1 MTGQDKEGNESR
13 VTAGSGT
20 TVHWQHWRPDTL
32 LESCVPR
39 RYPEE
44 VMGSHGALVTGHA
57 CMVTPRWGRWGGIRA
72 VTHSQDRGKQ
82 PNFQHSTGVPQAPS
96 LFVRITIFLHFS
108 VPLPGGF
115 APIQVSAQM
124 PRQARLS
131 PLTPSFSPRQA
142 LLDAL
147 SLTGSL
153 AHTLPP
159 PPPGALTPLARNRGP
174 HSRACLFT
182 PGQGL
187 GVVFAL
193 SRALAEVPAT
203 R

>member
-1 MTGQDKEGNESR
+1 
-13 VTAGSGT
+13 
-20 TVHWQHWRPDTL
+20 
-32 LESCVPR
+32 
-39 RYPEE
+39 
-44 VMGSHGALVTGHA
+44 MGSHGALVTGHA

-131 PLTPSFSPRQA
+131 PFTPSFSPRQA

-147 SLTGSL
+147 SPTGSL
-153 AHTLPP
+153 AHPP
-159 PPPGALTPLARNRGP
+159 PHPRHPAPPFSWPEIVALIPEPVCLPQGRDLVLFSLSLGLLQKYLP
-174 HSRACLFT
+174 HGKHLGGICGINGRCEDHHCRQAL
-182 PGQGL
+182 GNAAGL
-187 GVVFAL
+187 
-193 SRALAEVPAT
+193 
-203 R
+203 